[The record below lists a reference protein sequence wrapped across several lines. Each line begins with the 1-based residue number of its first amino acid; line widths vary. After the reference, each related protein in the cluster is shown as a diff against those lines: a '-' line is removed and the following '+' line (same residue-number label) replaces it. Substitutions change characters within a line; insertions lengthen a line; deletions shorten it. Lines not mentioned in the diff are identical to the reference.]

1 MVWPQ
6 APPVGEGCSLR
17 FFDSQYDVGHF
28 PIQLLLPQSRLTLQG
43 LTLLRRCVLCVPFR
57 TSAQFLPPQE
67 ALLAPGRALEPG
79 NTGQRWPRQALA
91 PRHLKGLLLHLML
104 IEHPWA
110 KGRLGTVGS

>member
-28 PIQLLLPQSRLTLQG
+28 PIQLLPPQSRLTLQG
-43 LTLLRRCVLCVPFR
+43 LTLLRRRVLCVPFR

-67 ALLAPGRALEPG
+67 GAVGTWQGSGARES
-79 NTGQRWPRQALA
+79 TGQCWPD
-91 PRHLKGLLLHLML
+91 
-104 IEHPWA
+104 
-110 KGRLGTVGS
+110 

>member
-43 LTLLRRCVLCVPFR
+43 LTLLRRCVLWCSIQNLSTVPATPGGR
-57 TSAQFLPPQE
+57 CWH
-67 ALLAPGRALEPG
+67 LLA
-79 NTGQRWPRQALA
+79 
-91 PRHLKGLLLHLML
+91 GL
-104 IEHPWA
+104 
-110 KGRLGTVGS
+110 